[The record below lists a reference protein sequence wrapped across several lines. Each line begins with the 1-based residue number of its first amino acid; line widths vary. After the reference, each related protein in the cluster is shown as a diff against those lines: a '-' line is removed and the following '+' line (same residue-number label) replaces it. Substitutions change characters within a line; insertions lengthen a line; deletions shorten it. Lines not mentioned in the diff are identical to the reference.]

1 MTTLHRTIRALPL
14 VVYALVLP
22 AVTAAAIN
30 IDDLQRQITNGAPAV
45 VADALAVEAEK
56 APSNAYLNYNHGVA
70 AYAAKRWE
78 DALVSFD
85 RVEVL
90 GNKKLSSLAKFQKG
104 NAEYQL
110 GLEARGA
117 NLDETVSRWKA
128 ALEEYAGVLKNSPD
142 DPRAKANDAYVRS
155 QLAKLLL
162 EDAKKSFDQAQ
173 KPGQSNAQKMNPL
186 RNSFEKYSEAKEVS
200 PENSEAK
207 EGEEKSRDQLAEVL
221 KQEGMKNAQ
230 APLVLKPNRREPRLP
245 DVDTARLEEG
255 ISQLEE
261 NQQLKAGDKEVE
273 EALKKARER
282 LADAK
287 VKQAETFLALE
298 EQIPIT
304 KEKLALLR
312 MAREQVDKALA
323 ESPEHKEAKEVGE
336 EIDKRMAQVHEDE
349 GDFQEHQAQFGNLE
363 QQAMQLSQALDHFQQ
378 AGELKPDEKRL
389 DAKQQ
394 RAADKLAQ
402 ALDKLA
408 DKLMQ
413 QPKGQESMESK
424 AARLEG
430 AEQALNE
437 LQSLQ
442 PSERTSQRADQ
453 VGKELDG
460 LRQMMADKGA
470 GQQPGQGEPGRSGQ
484 GQQGQGQQQQWA
496 GPPLDGPPRIDQ
508 PGSKGSAPKN
518 AGYKLRDY

>member
-1 MTTLHRTIRALPL
+1 MNTFQRISRATLG
-14 VVYALVLP
+14 
-22 AVTAAAIN
+22 AAAGVFPSVLMAAVLN
-30 IDDLQRQITNGAPAV
+30 VDELQRQITNGAPAA
-45 VADALAVEAEK
+45 VADTLAVEAEK
-56 APSNAYLNYNHGVA
+56 APDNAYLNYNHGVA
-70 AYAAKRWE
+70 AYAARRWE

-85 RVEVL
+85 RVEVS
-90 GNKKLSSLAKFQKG
+90 GNRKLAALAKFQKG

-110 GLEARGA
+110 GVDARAA

-128 ALEEYAGVLKNSPD
+128 ALESYQDILKTSPD
-142 DPRAKANDAYVRS
+142 DERARSNDLFVRK

-162 EDAKKSFDQAQ
+162 EDAKKSYDQAQ
-173 KPGQSNAQKMNPL
+173 RPGQSNPQKMVPL
-186 RNSFEKYSEAKEVS
+186 RNAFEKFSEAKEVS
-200 PENSEAK
+200 PENEEANS
-207 EGEEKSRDQLAEVL
+207 GQSKSRDQLAEAL
-221 KQEGMKNAQ
+221 KQEGLKNAQ

-245 DVDTARLEEG
+245 DVDTTRLEEG

-261 NQQLKAGDKEVE
+261 NQQLKPGDAEVE

-323 ESPEHKEAKEVGE
+323 ESPQHREAKEVGE
-336 EIDKRMAQVHEDE
+336 EIDRRMAQVHEDE

-378 AGELKPDEKRL
+378 AGELKPGEQRL

-394 RAADKLAQ
+394 RAAEKLAQ

-413 QPKGQESMESK
+413 QPKGQESMEAK

-437 LQSLQ
+437 LQALQ
-442 PSERTSQRADQ
+442 PSDRTAQRAEQ

-460 LRQMMADKGA
+460 LRQMMADSGKKP
-470 GQQPGQGEPGRSGQ
+470 GQQPGQGEPNRMGQ
-484 GQQGQGQQQQWA
+484 GPGQQQQWA